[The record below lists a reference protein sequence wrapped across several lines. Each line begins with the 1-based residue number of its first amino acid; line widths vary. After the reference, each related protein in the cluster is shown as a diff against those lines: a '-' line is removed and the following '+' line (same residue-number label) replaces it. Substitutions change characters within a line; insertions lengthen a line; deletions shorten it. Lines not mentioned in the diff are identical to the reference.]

1 MNALCF
7 DLQMPMHC
15 DLAII
20 GGGVAGLWTANA
32 LRARGYRVL
41 LFSDGPVGQGQTLA
55 SQGVIHGGAKYAVA
69 GKLTDSSEQLAGM
82 PSRWRKAL
90 DGGGDVD
97 LRGAQILSEHQYLW
111 SLPSVASQVV
121 TFFGSKLMRG
131 RAAPLPKEEW
141 PEALSPDG
149 YKGRVFRIDEP
160 VLDPVSLVK
169 HLLAPID
176 DIVFEAKCEAVGTG
190 GQVEYLQTNAGEIRA
205 RHYVFAAGAGNEALL
220 QSVGIESPG
229 MQRRPLHQLIVR
241 GDLPPFYSVCI
252 GTGPKPPLVTTTH
265 TDSRGRTV
273 WWIGGDIAEA
283 KGVAR
288 SEEEQIAA
296 GRNLLDQVLPWIP
309 WNDMEFL
316 TARADRAEPFTGTGD
331 RPPGAFCQKVGNVF
345 VTWPIKLALAPDLAD
360 QVAASLEPSASG
372 QESISPLNLP
382 RPTIGT
388 APWDCP

>member
-1 MNALCF
+1 M
-7 DLQMPMHC
+7 QC

-32 LRARGYRVL
+32 LRARGYRVV

-90 DGGGDVD
+90 DGKGDVD

-121 TFFGSKLMRG
+121 TFFGSRLMRG
-131 RAAPLPKEEW
+131 RAASLPKREW

-149 YKGRVFRIDEP
+149 YRGSVFKIDEP
-160 VLDPVSLVK
+160 VLDPVSVVK
-169 HLLAPID
+169 RLLAPIED
-176 DIVFEAKCEAVGTG
+176 NVFEAKCEVVGTG
-190 GQVEYLQTNAGEIRA
+190 GRVECLRTEAAEIRA
-205 RHYVFAAGAGNEALL
+205 DHYVFAAGAGNEALL
-220 QSVGIESPG
+220 QSVGIDSPG

-265 TDSRGRTV
+265 IDSKGRAV

-288 SEEEQIAA
+288 SEDEQIAA
-296 GRNLLDQVLPWIP
+296 GQELLGQVLPWIP
-309 WNDMEFL
+309 WKDMEFL

-331 RPPGAFCQKVGNVF
+331 RPPGAYCQKVGNVL

-360 QVAASLEPSASG
+360 QVMVSLDPPAPHNDT
-372 QESISPLNLP
+372 IPPLELP
-382 RPTIGT
+382 RPSIGK
-388 APWDCP
+388 APWDCD